1 MTLEKE
7 GNTAVIR
14 LPRFF
19 NAAAVKGIIQAGH
32 EALKDGGDVLVVD
45 FGGTDMIDSA
55 GIGSL
60 VSIAKD
66 FKARGGKL
74 SLRKLNASIQELFF
88 DSDLDKIFDIQTDN
102 GMQTASVDL
111 FKTYAE
117 IRLDIK
123 SEPVADVYVLN
134 LSGIMNHPIGS
145 QYLKQQF
152 LLALAGH
159 KKILLNFEELTFFDS
174 LSVSVLLSMNK
185 LLKKTGGSLRVCGI
199 NYIIDDLFTALNI
212 YQIIPCFKTA
222 AEAQADWTIPS

>member
-1 MTLEKE
+1 MAIEKE
-7 GNTAVIR
+7 GSAAVIK
-14 LPRFF
+14 LPRFY
-19 NAAAVKGIIQAGH
+19 NSAVVKGTIQAGH
-32 EALKDGGDVLVVD
+32 EALKEGFDVLIVD

-66 FKARGGKL
+66 YKARGGKL
-74 SLRKLNASIQELFF
+74 SLRNLNASIQELFF
-88 DSDLDKIFDIQTDN
+88 DSDLDKIFDIQT
-102 GMQTASVDL
+102 GGSMQAASVDL

-123 SEPVADVYVLN
+123 SESHGDVVLLH
-134 LSGIMNHPIGS
+134 LSGVMNHPIGS

-152 LLALAGH
+152 LLALADH
-159 KKILLNFEELTFFDS
+159 KKILLDFEELTFFDS

-212 YQIIPCFKTA
+212 YQIVPCFKTA
-222 AEAQADWTIPS
+222 AEARADWAVAS